1 MKYRKKPTTI
11 DAIQWFKDVNSGKDF
26 KIKSYAERDPLDNR
40 VCEQCRHPMKDH
52 GFLDRFRYGQLVC
65 PGDYLYKLD
74 GQVFVCKPDI
84 FNIIWELSNDQED

>member
-65 PGDYLYKLD
+65 PGFENSSCNKNYISHIESFEK
-74 GQVFVCKPDI
+74 
-84 FNIIWELSNDQED
+84 